1 MLGHNLLRFSISY
14 EPPCWIYVFFTLLH
28 KTCTQSQT
36 KSNKLNLIQKIKE
49 KLFQPHPQPDGT
61 LKQPRQPRSRWGGE
75 ADFESERSALTSVY
89 FLNCSIQ
96 DFVEPAVIEQ
106 AAYIL
111 IAIGAFILIISV
123 LGYCGALKESR
134 VLLTAYGIFLIIIFL
149 LQVCFLKVF
158 YWISLSLLYPVQYDF
173 SPDCCHPAVH
183 FVQAPSR
190 PSHQSFFEGELTFFV
205 LANFSFSGH
214 SFGLLRWRRDT
225 FNHCLCLRRSN
236 WWFCLTKHMSDGQ
249 NCPA

>member
-14 EPPCWIYVFFTLLH
+14 EPPCWIYVFWPCFTRPAHSL
-28 KTCTQSQT
+28 KQ

-61 LKQPRQPRSRWGGE
+61 LKQPCQPRPRWGGE

-149 LQVCFLKVF
+149 LQVCFLKLF
-158 YWISLSLLYPVQYDF
+158 YWISLSLLYPVQYELLLRLLPSCCALCT
-173 SPDCCHPAVH
+173 SPKQTITPKLFWRWAIFFGTQFWVAH
-183 FVQAPSR
+183 F
-190 PSHQSFFEGELTFFV
+190 
-205 LANFSFSGH
+205 
-214 SFGLLRWRRDT
+214 RWRRDT